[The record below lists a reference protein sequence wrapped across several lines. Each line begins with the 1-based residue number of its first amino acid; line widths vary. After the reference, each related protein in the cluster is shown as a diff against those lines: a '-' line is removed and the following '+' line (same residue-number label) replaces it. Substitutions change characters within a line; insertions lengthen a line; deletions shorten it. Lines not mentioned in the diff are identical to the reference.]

1 MADYDNRTLSGRA
14 SAAEAGLYDAGL
26 RAYMLR
32 VYNYMAIGLALTGLT
47 AYALFNASVVTDP
60 SGAILG
66 LTSIGQTLYATPLK
80 WALVIAPVALVFFLG
95 FRIQRMSVAAAQ
107 ATFWIYAALTGAS
120 LATLLMVFTAISI
133 AKVFFIT
140 AAAFGAL
147 SLYGYTTKKD
157 LTGFGSFL
165 FMGLIGIVI
174 ASLVNMFLHS
184 GMMSWIISV
193 VGVGIFAGLTAYDTQ
208 KIKNMYYATGSGDQ
222 ATMGRMAI
230 MGALSLYL
238 DFINM
243 FIMLLQLLGDRR

>member
-1 MADYDNRTLSGRA
+1 MADYDYRTISGRTT
-14 SAAEAGLYDAGL
+14 AAEAGQYDAGL

-66 LTSIGQTLYATPLK
+66 LTSLGHTLFATPFK
-80 WALVIAPVALVFFLG
+80 WVIALAPLGVFFLLYA
-95 FRIQRMSVAAAQ
+95 RISKMSTGAAQ

-120 LATLLMVFTAISI
+120 LATLLMVYTQTSV

-165 FMGLIGIVI
+165 FMGLIGVLI
-174 ASLVNMFLHS
+174 ASVVNMFLHS
-184 GMMSWIISV
+184 GMMGWIISV
-193 VGVGIFAGLTAYDTQ
+193 AGVGIFAGLTAYDTQ
-208 KIKNMYYATGSGDQ
+208 KIKEMYYTASYGEETVI
-222 ATMGRMAI
+222 RKMAI
-230 MGALSLYL
+230 MGALTLYL

-243 FIMLLQLLGDRR
+243 FIMLMNLLGDRR

>member
-1 MADYDNRTLSGRA
+1 MADYDYRTISSRTT
-14 SAAEAGLYDAGL
+14 AAEAGQYDAGL

-66 LTSIGQTLYATPLK
+66 LTSLGQTLFGTPFK
-80 WALVIAPVALVFFLG
+80 WVVALAPLGVFFLLYA
-95 FRIQRMSVAAAQ
+95 RINKMSVGAAQ

-120 LATLLMVFTAISI
+120 LATLLMVYTQTSV

-140 AAAFGAL
+140 AATFGTL

-165 FMGLIGIVI
+165 FMGLIGIVL
-174 ASLVNMFLHS
+174 ASVVNMFLHS
-184 GMMSWIISV
+184 GMMGWIISV

-208 KIKNMYYATGSGDQ
+208 DIKNTYYNASGDE
-222 ATMGRMAI
+222 ASVGRLAI
-230 MGALSLYL
+230 MGALRLYL

-243 FIMLLQLLGDRR
+243 FIMLMQLLGDRR